1 MEKAEAFELT
11 ENKPRIS
18 QRFWVD
24 EIKQSQKMLSKW
36 QKQGT
41 KIVRR
46 YLDERTEGMAND
58 NLFRLNLF
66 HSNVKTIADMLYS
79 RLPKVEASRTN
90 ADATDD
96 IGRVAAEIAERV
108 INLDISHNGQEYD
121 SVLRSCLQDRLLPG
135 LGCARVRYEAS
146 FRDQEV
152 APVIDQL
159 TGQVLVEGYTEQVLE
174 FEDAPIDYYHW
185 QDVLWGWG
193 RSFADIPWVA
203 FRSYLSK
210 DEIEDRFGKDHAKN
224 IQYRKQKLA
233 DTEDAEWGNTDD
245 DSPWMKAEVWEI
257 WDKQSRKVVWF
268 SEGCDILLDVKD
280 DTLELEQFFP
290 CPPFLIANATT
301 ALFRPTPDFIVA
313 QDLYNSIDELQTRIS
328 RITDAVK
335 VVGVYDSSADG
346 VQRMLKEGVENDLIP
361 VDNWAMFAESGGLK
375 GKIDWLP
382 LQDVVATL
390 TQLQTVRDE
399 QIRLLQQITGMADVM
414 QGQLNSPYEG
424 VGQSQ
429 IKAQFGSVRVQA
441 LQDQFAQFASDLL
454 QLKLEVISKHF
465 DPQTI
470 AQQSTMTYSEDASM
484 VPQAI
489 ALLKQPLE
497 ANIRIKVRPETVAMV
512 DYARLKVERTE
523 FLTAMAT
530 FLQSAAPM
538 LEREPDSMPYL
549 LKMLQWTMAGFKG
562 SQEIEGVLDQAI
574 AASMQK
580 LQQQAQNPQP
590 DPQQQAEQAKLAGEM
605 QKIQA
610 KAQADQQMRQID
622 QQADIQT
629 VMATHEAKIAEI
641 QTTHMARIEEIKA
654 KLQADL
660 FKEQVSVQGDIQQ
673 SIVSAQAEDEKSQ
686 NQHERDLAK
695 AYAEWELEM
704 AAQGEKTANK
714 MAEILTSSRAKM
726 AEMMKQAEMEPD
738 EEPDGDSDD

>member
-1 MEKAEAFELT
+1 MMEKAQAYELT
-11 ENKPRIS
+11 ERKPRIS
-18 QRFWVD
+18 QRFWSD
-24 EIKQSQKMLSKW
+24 EIKQAQKMLRKW
-36 QKQGT
+36 HKQGT

-46 YLDERTEGMAND
+46 YLDERNEGAVED
-58 NLFRLNLF
+58 KIFRLNLF
-66 HSNVKTIADMLYS
+66 HSNIKTISDMLYS
-79 RLPKVEASRTN
+79 SLPKVEASRTN

-96 IGRVAAEIAERV
+96 IGRVAAEVAERI
-108 INLDISHNGQEYD
+108 INLDIAHNGQEYD

-135 LGCARVRYEAS
+135 LGCARVRYEAQ
-146 FRDQEV
+146 FREEEV
-152 APVIDQL
+152 AAVIGVD
-159 TGQVLVEGYTEQVLE
+159 GEVAVEGYTEQVLE
-174 FEDAPIDYYHW
+174 YEDAPIDYYHW

-193 RSFADIPWVA
+193 RSFSELPWIA

-210 DEIEDRFGKDHAKN
+210 DEIEERFGEDHAKRME
-224 IQYRKQKLA
+224 YRKQKLA
-233 DTEDAEWGNTDD
+233 DTEDSEWGDPDD
-245 DSPWMKAEVWEI
+245 DAPWMKAEVWEI
-257 WDKQSRKVVWF
+257 WDKQTRKVIWF
-268 SEGCDILLDVKD
+268 SSGCDLLLDVKD
-280 DTLELEQFFP
+280 DTLTLEQFFP

-301 ALFRPTPDFIVA
+301 ALYRPTPDFVLA
-313 QDLYNSIDELQTRIS
+313 QDLYNSIDELQTRIAK
-328 RITDAVK
+328 ITEAVK
-335 VVGVYDSSADG
+335 VVGVYDSSAEG

-361 VDNWAMFAESGGLK
+361 VDDWALFAESGGLK

-382 LQDVVATL
+382 LQDVAATL
-390 TQLQTVRDE
+390 GNLQQLRDE
-399 QIRLLQQITGMADVM
+399 QIRLLQQITGMSDVM

-465 DPQTI
+465 DPETI
-470 AQQSTMTYSEDASM
+470 AHHSTMQYSEDAAFLQ
-484 VPQAI
+484 PAI
-489 ALLKQPLE
+489 ELLKQPLE

-530 FLQSAAPM
+530 FLQSASPM

-580 LQQQAQNPQP
+580 IQQQQGQPQQP
-590 DPQQQAEQAKLAGEM
+590 DPEQIKQQGEM
-605 QKIQA
+605 EKIQA

-622 QQADIQT
+622 QQADIAT
-629 VMATHEAKIAEI
+629 VMATHQAKMAEI

-660 FKEQVSVQGDIQQ
+660 FKEQVTVQGDIQQ
-673 SIVSAQAEDEKSQ
+673 SVVSAQAEDEK
-686 NQHERDLAK
+686 NEAQHERDLMK

-704 AAQGEKTANK
+704 ESQGEKTANK
-714 MAEILTSSRAKM
+714 MAEILVGSRAKM
-726 AEMMKQAEMEPD
+726 QEMMAQQE
-738 EEPDGDSDD
+738 EEPDDDEN